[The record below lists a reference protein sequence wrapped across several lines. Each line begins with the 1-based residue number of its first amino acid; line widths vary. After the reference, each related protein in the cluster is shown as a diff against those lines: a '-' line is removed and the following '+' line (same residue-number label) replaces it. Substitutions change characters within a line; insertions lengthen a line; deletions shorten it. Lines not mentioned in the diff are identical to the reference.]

1 MITPVVQRQM
11 FQTINAEAVRA
22 ASEVSGLLQR
32 ETIQRQSMLDRLAE
46 AEAEVPVIPLA
57 ERLRTEERKG
67 RGQKEGRKGK
77 RGEEPEADP
86 EANPADGHMDFL
98 A

>member
-32 ETIQRQSMLDRLAE
+32 ETVQRQSMLDRLAE
-46 AEAEVPVIPLA
+46 AQGEVPVIPLT
-57 ERLRTEERKG
+57 EGLRTEERKG
-67 RGQKEGRKGK
+67 GRQQKGRQGK
-77 RGEEPEADP
+77 HGEQEQPDA
-86 EANPADGHMDFL
+86 ANPADGHMDFL